1 MGLAIASLVGGLI
14 ILIIGA
20 DGLVRGSTSLSFRLG
35 LTPLVVGL
43 TVVAFGTSS
52 PELVVSL
59 QATLNG
65 QGGVAIGNVI
75 GSNIS
80 NIALILGVA
89 ALISPLH
96 VERRLIRY
104 EIPLMIAISLVLV
117 FFLRDGMIDR
127 LEGGLFVAGLLT
139 YLVASIYEARR
150 EKRQASNKPDASRP
164 APERSVA
171 LDVVFVIGGLALLVL
186 GAKLFVDGAIAI
198 AESLGVPPAVIA
210 ITMVALGTSLPE
222 LATSIVASVR
232 KEGDVVVGNVIGS
245 NLFNLLCIL
254 GIAALVLPMQS
265 DGIRMT
271 DLWVM
276 VGTSVLTLPLMRTGF
291 SINRWEGGLLLA
303 GYIAYVVYL
312 FVG

>member
-1 MGLAIASLVGGLI
+1 MGLDIASVIGGLI
-14 ILIIGA
+14 ILILGA
-20 DGLVRGSTSLSFRLG
+20 EGLVRGSTSLALRLG
-35 LTPLVVGL
+35 LTPLIAGL

-59 QATLNG
+59 RATLSG

-80 NIALILGVA
+80 NIALILGIA
-89 ALISPLH
+89 ALISPLK

-104 EIPLMIAISLVLV
+104 EIPLMIAASLLLV
-117 FFLRDGMIDR
+117 ALLADGFLNRM
-127 LEGGLFVAGLLT
+127 EGGLLT
-139 YLVASIYEARR
+139 LALIAYLVFSIWIARQ
-150 EKRQASNKPDASRP
+150 EQQVKGDAPYTPKPGP
-164 APERSVA
+164 TRSPF
-171 LDVVFVIGGLALLVL
+171 LDSVFIIGGLAFLVG
-186 GAKLFVDGAIAI
+186 GANLFVGGAINI
-198 AESLGVPPAVIA
+198 AEALGVPPAVIA

-222 LATSIVASVR
+222 LATSVVAAFR
-232 KEGDVVVGNVIGS
+232 NEGDVIIGNVIGS

-254 GIAALVLPMQS
+254 GIAALVLPMQA
-265 DGIRMT
+265 DGIQMT

-276 VGTSVLTLPLMRTGF
+276 IGTALVTLPLMRTGLRL
-291 SINRWEGGLLLA
+291 SRWEGGLLLL

>member
-14 ILIIGA
+14 ILIVGA

-35 LTPLVVGL
+35 LTPLIVGL

-89 ALISPLH
+89 ALISPLS

-104 EIPLMIAISLVLV
+104 EIPMMIAVSLLLV
-117 FFLRDGMIDR
+117 AFLRDAALDR
-127 LEGGLFVAGLLT
+127 LEGGILVGGLIAYLIFSIWIARQEQKVKGDAPYAPKPQPARSAPLDALF
-139 YLVASIYEARR
+139 I
-150 EKRQASNKPDASRP
+150 
-164 APERSVA
+164 
-171 LDVVFVIGGLALLVL
+171 IGGLAFLIL
-186 GAKLFVDGAIAI
+186 GANLFVDGAIDI
-198 AESLGVPPAVIA
+198 AEALGIPPAIIA

-222 LATSIVASVR
+222 LATSIVASLR
-232 KEGDVVVGNVIGS
+232 KEGDVIVGNVIGS

-254 GIAALVLPMQS
+254 GIAALVLPMQA

-276 VGTSVLTLPLMRTGF
+276 VGTTLLTLPLMRSGL
-291 SINRWEGGLLLA
+291 SINRWEGALLLL
-303 GYIAYVVYL
+303 GYIGYVVYL